1 MFVLRQTLVDMKLQF
16 SEEFLMQA
24 TFQLAV
30 GLAYMH
36 SNHIAH
42 RDIKPS
48 NIFLTGDG
56 LFKVRAFHPS
66 ESRSRMAQTGDTK
79 GTTGAHSFIRAG
91 KKCTLAL
98 ISWVWK
104 KLLLRFRG
112 RGEAGRG

>member
-1 MFVLRQTLVDMKLQF
+1 MRLMEFVVCVFVLRQTLVDMKLQF

-66 ESRSRMAQTGDTK
+66 
-79 GTTGAHSFIRAG
+79 
-91 KKCTLAL
+91 
-98 ISWVWK
+98 V
-104 KLLLRFRG
+104 
-112 RGEAGRG
+112 